1 MMSNAMGAKHWVGFK
16 PQAAAGSEEATV
28 TTFLASDKVNLK
40 ANPQLVKR
48 LASLTTGQELPGRV
62 GMIMPSGSAS
72 VEVHASQPHP
82 WYWALGANATTTPGG
97 TTPRLHTITEADA
110 PIRLTCEADMAYTDK
125 KQGDVYIGK
134 LVLNAKP
141 GEQATLEIE
150 WVALSHAE
158 GATLT
163 SVPAFTTD
171 LLLCNSVSLSI
182 SGSENVTVDGCQ
194 ITYDGKLEQKPT
206 LVDTNGGEP
215 QVIRRKEITEVTGK
229 LDFIDFPTAEL
240 TKFIAGT
247 AFALIVELQGDVIET
262 TYKKFLRVTLP
273 ACQHTGGLDEEAADQ
288 VMTGSA
294 DFKAFYDTVTARKI
308 LVEAQN
314 TITAINT

>member
-1 MMSNAMGAKHWVGFK
+1 MSNAMGAKHWLGFK
-16 PQAAAGSEEATV
+16 PQGSAGSEEATV
-28 TTFLASDKVNLK
+28 TTFLATDKVNMK

-48 LASLTTGQELPGRV
+48 IASLTTGQELPGRV

-72 VEVHASQPHP
+72 CEVHASQPQP
-82 WYWALGANATTTPGG
+82 WYWALGANATTTPAGG
-97 TTPRLHTITEADA
+97 TTSRLHTITEADA
-110 PIRLTCEADMAYTDK
+110 PVRLTAEADQGYWDK
-125 KQGDVYIGK
+125 KQGDAYVGK

-141 GEQATLEIE
+141 GEQATMEIE
-150 WVALSHAE
+150 WMGLSHTE
-158 GATLT
+158 NATLT
-163 SVPAFTTD
+163 STPAFTTD
-171 LLLCNSVSLSI
+171 LLMCNSVSLSI
-182 SGSENVTVDGCQ
+182 GGSENVTVDGCQ

-215 QVIRRKEITEVTGK
+215 QVIRRKEITEITGK

-247 AFALIVELQGDVIET
+247 GFALIVELQGDIIET
-262 TYKKFLRVTLP
+262 TYKKFLRITLP
-273 ACQHTGGLDEEAADQ
+273 ACQYTGGLDEEAADQ

-294 DFKAFYDTVTARKI
+294 DFKAFYDTVSARKI

-314 TITAINT
+314 AITAINT